1 MHIYNLDHVTVSYPG
16 RIVFDDL
23 SWSIGDRDRIGL
35 IGPNGAGK
43 STLLNVI
50 LGNIKPDSGFANTVG
65 DITTG
70 YLPQEVDLTPGRTL
84 LGEAFELPPKLA
96 ELDGKLAQI
105 EAQLGDPD
113 VYGDEQRLAGVLAKQ
128 ERLLEEWD
136 NLGGEQHSSRVREIL
151 AHLGF
156 TADHMDLM
164 TENLSGGQKKLVA
177 LTRLAAEQPDILLL
191 DEPDNHL
198 DVDAKGNL
206 EAFINRY
213 DGAVVIVSHDRYLLD
228 EVATKIVELDRGQI
242 EVYHGNYTAYVT
254 EKELRRLKQQQAYV
268 AQQKEIARIEAAIAR
283 FELWA
288 SLVVNERHIKQARS
302 RRKMLDR
309 MEERGEIIEKVVE
322 PKKLDLKLNGWRG
335 SNKIL
340 EVCNLTMGF
349 DDDLLFLDLNFILRY
364 GQRVGLVGAN
374 GAGKSVLF
382 NLLLGEMEP
391 LSGEIIVGPSVKI
404 GYYAQ
409 EHQTLLPYYDRT
421 PIEFIRDT
429 VRYSESDAVAF
440 LIKLLFS
447 YDQTRQPIRTLS
459 GGERSRLQ
467 LARLMLQEPNLLL
480 LDEPTNNLDIR
491 SAEALE
497 EALDGFEGALL
508 IISHDR
514 YFLDQ
519 TVDEV
524 LELKDG
530 GLNHYRGGYTDYL
543 EASRL

>member
-23 SWSIGDRDRIGL
+23 SWSIGDHDRIGL

-50 LGNIKPDSGFANTVG
+50 LGNIKPDSGFANSVG
-65 DITTG
+65 DITIG
-70 YLPQEVDLTPGRTL
+70 YLPQEVDLTPGQSL
-84 LGEAFELPPKLA
+84 LEEALELPPQLA

-105 EAQLGDPD
+105 EVQLADHD
-113 VYGDEQRLAGVLAKQ
+113 VYSDEKRLAGVLAKQ

-136 NLGGEQHSSRVREIL
+136 NFGGEQHSSRVREIL

-156 TADHMDLM
+156 TADQMDLL

-177 LTRLAAEQPDILLL
+177 LTRLAAEQPDILLM

-213 DGAVVIVSHDRYLLD
+213 NGAVVIVSHDRYLLD

-322 PKKLDLKLNGWRG
+322 PKKLDIKLNGWRG

-349 DDDLLFLDLNFILRY
+349 DNDLLFLDLNFILRY
-364 GQRVGLVGAN
+364 GQRVGLVGPN

-382 NLLLGEMEP
+382 NLLLGEMQAVD
-391 LSGEIIVGPSVKI
+391 GEIIVGPSVKI

-429 VRYSESDAVAF
+429 VRYSEPDAVAF

-543 EASRL
+543 EASRS